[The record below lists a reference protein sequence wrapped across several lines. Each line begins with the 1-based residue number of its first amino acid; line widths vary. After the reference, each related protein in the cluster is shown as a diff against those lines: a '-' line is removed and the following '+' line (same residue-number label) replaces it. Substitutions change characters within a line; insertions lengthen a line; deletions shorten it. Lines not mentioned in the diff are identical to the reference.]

1 LPVAEMTDEIR
12 VKEPEV
18 FALGRQVTADFYDC
32 DPKVLADA
40 GEMKRI
46 FIAAAKASGA
56 TVVDSVFH
64 LFEPQG
70 VSGVVVISESHFA
83 VHAWPEY
90 DYAAVDIFTCGDS
103 IDFDVAVS
111 ELAKGM
117 RSRDWRVTP
126 PLRRGVVAGGAVS
139 RNMAPTRVEPGRTT
153 LSWEKLFRSSGASA
167 LVVAMDIYDCSRL
180 DLRDNPGL
188 QDFLRKFLPSLDL
201 KCKGKLCSY
210 GEEQRFEQP
219 LLQGHLFGRFSVEK
233 QAVYLELELTEF
245 REPREAAEEAM
256 RELGGKYYRI
266 QPRLRP

>member
-1 LPVAEMTDEIR
+1 MTDALR
-12 VKEPEV
+12 QTPPDV
-18 FALGRQVTADFYDC
+18 FALGRQVTADYYDC
-32 DPKVLADA
+32 DPAILADA
-40 GEMKRI
+40 PAMERL

-126 PLRRGVVAGGAVS
+126 PLRRGVVADGAVS
-139 RNMAPTRVEPGRTT
+139 REGGTVPAEPGRTT
-153 LSWEKLFRSSGASA
+153 LSWKKHFLNSGAAS
-167 LVVAMDIYDCSRL
+167 LVVGMDIYDCTRP
-180 DLRDNPGL
+180 DLQGDPGL
-188 QDFLRKFLPSLDL
+188 QAFLQEFLPSLNL
-201 KCKGKLCSY
+201 ERRGRFCSY
-210 GEEQRFEQP
+210 GDEQSFEQP
-219 LLQGHLFGRFSVEK
+219 LRQGRLFGRFDAGK
-233 QAVYLELELTEF
+233 RAVYLVLELTEF

-266 QPRLRP
+266 HPRLRP